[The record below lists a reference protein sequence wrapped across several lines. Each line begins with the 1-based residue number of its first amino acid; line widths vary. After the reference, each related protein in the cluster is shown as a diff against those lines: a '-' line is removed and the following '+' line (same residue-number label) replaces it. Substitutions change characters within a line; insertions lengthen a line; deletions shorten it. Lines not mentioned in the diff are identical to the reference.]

1 MSRVGTYLNFQGN
14 AEAAF
19 EFYKSVFGGEFQG
32 NGYSR
37 FKDVPAQEGMPPL
50 SDADK
55 NLVMQVALPILDGHM
70 LMGCDAPASMGFSV
84 KPGNNV
90 YISLA
95 PTTRSETERLF
106 NALSQGGSV
115 EMPLADMFWG
125 AYFGSC
131 TDQFGISWMVNCEG
145 GAH

>member
-19 EFYKSVFGGEFQG
+19 EFYKSLFGGEFQG
-32 NGYSR
+32 GGFSR
-37 FKDVPAQEGMPPL
+37 FKDVPPQDGMPPL

-55 NLVMQVALPILDGHM
+55 NLVMHVALPILDGHM
-70 LMGCDAPASMGFSV
+70 LMGCDAPASMGFVV

-90 YISLA
+90 HISLA
-95 PTTRSETERLF
+95 PTTRGETERLF
-106 NALSQGGSV
+106 NALFQGGSV
-115 EMPLADMFWG
+115 EMPLAEMFWG

-131 TDQFGISWMVNCEG
+131 TDQFGVCWMFNCES